1 MIKYNSQNINDWN
14 FGDDNIVK
22 VYRNGAVVYYKVTN
36 ESPTPPTPSV
46 NYAVVDD
53 ISLYTATTY
62 TDVYNKADD
71 SWYKLNNNN
80 QYEQYGVYG
89 ESTGVSE
96 TFYEGKL
103 SLVGDY
109 EYLYSGGSWV
119 NLGEVSGNST
129 TYEITNEDMYEY
141 QGVEMSTTFKIP
153 VADVEALGGYLD
165 LTIDEQGGGRLSI
178 STTTYRH
185 MSPTK
190 NGTVTNDGTYY
201 NYELLD
207 IETITIDRINYWD
220 LTPIHIIVG
229 STVLPMYYD
238 EKLQPDFY
246 KTYSSVASMESETDV
261 FDGKYGQVGDVI
273 YKYENGWNTT
283 NDKMMVGT
291 AINGVRSFTFDV
303 NNSNTP
309 NAKAYVNGSSDE
321 NGISEWVYQ
330 NNSTISSFRFDTG
343 NGIGTTKQLV
353 SYKVNNLDTS
363 TFTTASNFLLTGNYP
378 NLREIDF
385 PATIT
390 SITSTLILNVTSNNC
405 PIKVNILSQNNI
417 ERTNTK
423 EWFSIPNVE
432 LYLYHGIKIGNY
444 KPVVPTKMNNLKI
457 YVPSSAITSYRNDDY
472 AKFYIPFITPLD
484 NGECDLSYSYIYSN
498 YYSNAANTYI
508 DFNAI
513 GINDSMTSNA
523 KNHNWMRI
531 MIGPNIETIYA
542 GALSGGTTS
551 SQRWVQNYK
560 IAEGVKS
567 IYYDAFRRPN
577 ESSSISSSTR
587 YIDCQEKRIIEI
599 PDSVN
604 FIGENAFRID
614 YTSFSS
620 GEEEIIIGSGITE
633 ISNYAFYVAY
643 NTGSTLTAK
652 ITIKA
657 TTPPTLGTNAFYKG
671 DTTFITA
678 IYVPRESV
686 NAYKTAANWS
696 NYASVIQP
704 IPS

>member
-1 MIKYNSQNINDWN
+1 MSTINIGDITNAKFKVGGNDCSIYL
-14 FGDDNIVK
+14 GSTLL
-22 VYRNGAVVYYKVTN
+22 YSGGT
-36 ESPTPPTPSV
+36 TPPTPPSV
-46 NYAVVDD
+46 SYAVVDD

-71 SWYKLNNNN
+71 SWYILNNNN

-129 TYEITNEDMYEY
+129 TYEITDEDRYEY

-165 LTIDEQGGGRLSI
+165 FTIYEQGGGRLSI
-178 STTTYRH
+178 STTRYRH
-185 MSPTK
+185 LSPTK

-201 NYELLD
+201 NYELPD
-207 IETITIDRINYWD
+207 IETITIDYINYRNS
-220 LTPIHIIVG
+220 TPIHIIVG

-246 KTYSSVASMESETDV
+246 KTYSTVASMESETDV

-273 YKYENGWNTT
+273 YKYGNGWNTT

-303 NNSNTP
+303 NYSSTP

-330 NNSTISSFRFDTG
+330 NNSTISSFTFDTS
-343 NGIGTTKQLV
+343 NGIGTTRQLV

-363 TFTTASNFLLTGNYP
+363 TFTTASYFLLTGIYP

-390 SITSTLILNVTSNNC
+390 SITSNAIVFNVTSNNC

-417 ERTNTK
+417 ERTNTILDP
-423 EWFSIPNVE
+423 FVIRNAE
-432 LYLYHGIKIGNY
+432 LYLYHGIKIGNW
-444 KPVVPTKMNNLKI
+444 KPTVPTKMNNLKI
-457 YVPSSAITSYRNDDY
+457 YAPSSAITSYRNDDY

-498 YYSNAANTYI
+498 YVSNAINTYI

-531 MIGPNIETIYA
+531 MIGPNIQTIYA

-577 ESSSISSSTR
+577 EASSISSSTR

-614 YTSFSS
+614 YTSYSS

-643 NTGSTLTAK
+643 NTGSTLTTK

-686 NAYKTAANWS
+686 NAYKTATNWS
-696 NYASVIQP
+696 NYASIIQP
-704 IPS
+704 IT